1 MRKNP
6 KIPKNA
12 LFKNLKKSLLFIL
25 GHTLWVLTV
34 IIGCQFILSLI
45 AKALD
50 FRALSPVQMTIFTAI
65 YYTISLL
72 LIIFIP
78 KGIKPRWR
86 THREELGLSGAP
98 TWTDIGLAPIGFAV
112 SILLIA
118 MLNAFFSLFP
128 WYNITETQN
137 VGYHNLINIPERL
150 AAFIALVILAPI
162 MEEVIF
168 RGWLYGRL
176 RAKLCLPTAMII
188 VSLLFGL
195 VHGQWNVG
203 ITTFA
208 MSLVL
213 CGLRE
218 ITGTIYSG
226 IILHMIKN
234 AIAFLFLFIISNPN
248 SILN

>member
-1 MRKNP
+1 MKNP
-6 KIPKNA
+6 KHIS
-12 LFKNLKKSLLFIL
+12 FKRLKKTFIFTL
-25 GHTLWVLTV
+25 GHLSWVLSV
-34 IIGCQFILSLI
+34 IIGCQFVLSWI
-45 AKALD
+45 AKILN
-50 FRALSPVQMTIFTAI
+50 FHSLSPVQMTIFTAI

-78 KGIKPRWR
+78 KIIKQRWR
-86 THREELGLSGAP
+86 TNREELGLSGAP

-118 MLNAFFSLFP
+118 MFNALFSLFP

-137 VGYHNLINIPERL
+137 IGYHNLINIPERL
-150 AAFIALVILAPI
+150 AALISLVILAPI
-162 MEEVIF
+162 MEEIIF

-176 RAKLCLPTAMII
+176 RTKLNLSVAMII

-213 CGLRE
+213 CGLRK

-234 AIAFLFLFIISNPN
+234 AIAFLFLFIINSPN
-248 SILN
+248 SIIN